1 MNPERVLKRKI
12 SMSKDEKKINE
23 SSFNYKGN
31 TLLKLHHKPELI
43 FLEKVGK
50 C

>member
-1 MNPERVLKRKI
+1 
-12 SMSKDEKKINE
+12 MSKDEKRINE

-31 TLLKLHHKPELI
+31 TLLKLRCKPEFI

-50 C
+50 YRNIAS